1 MLLFQVVAWCIGTCG
16 DYFSTEVQFGH
27 AGSSANS
34 KLETA
39 SAKNLALRQVG
50 AHVPD
55 SFDDLGKTIRLILI
69 SFSADRE

>member
-1 MLLFQVVAWCIGTCG
+1 MVAWCIGTCA

-55 SFDDLGKTIRLILI
+55 SFDDLGKTIRYTYRNSLICWFI
-69 SFSADRE
+69 R